1 MSAEIHILSVPVQ
14 CGKTTLL
21 ESWVRS
27 QALGAIGGC
36 LSPDRIDDDGR
47 KTRVFWDVQ
56 TAREVPFEWG
66 VQEEINP
73 SDLLEIGR
81 FRFRQSGF
89 DWVQQ
94 QMKEWSENQSLQT
107 LIIDEVGPLELRL
120 NSGME
125 PGLTEF
131 LNAMRQ
137 PEQKGRRVLLVVR
150 DYLLEDFLT
159 RFELKNCVVNQG
171 PWFPERV
178 AVEGLVLMGGQSSRM
193 GTDKSQLNYHG
204 KPQYRYA
211 LGQLHGALEK
221 RSTCWLSAPD
231 GKDLVLEAQE
241 LRVSD
246 APVFAGNG
254 PMSGVLSTHVMAPE
268 KALLVL
274 GVDYPYLQDYAL
286 DRLVSAY
293 RVSGRSVCF
302 APANANSKLPV
313 RDQLEPLV
321 ALYTHSDL
329 QALLLYFNQGGRSLR
344 SFLIQSEALVLPY
357 DDKMGLTSIDYQ
369 SQTKP

>member
-21 ESWVRS
+21 ESWVRA

-66 VQEEINP
+66 IQEEINP

-94 QMKEWSENQSLQT
+94 QMKEWSDNQSLQT
-107 LIIDEVGPLELRL
+107 LIIDEVGPIELRL
-120 NSGME
+120 TSGME

-221 RSTCWLSAPD
+221 RATCWLSAPD

-241 LRVSD
+241 IRVSD

-254 PMSGVLSTHVMAPE
+254 PMSGVLSTHVKAHE